1 MTLRSPE
8 IKIAGTLLMQ
18 FCLFLIT
25 FGVRHLGGWT
35 KVTGEYVP
43 VVSHSLPSI
52 ATCYLPI
59 LLAWLTQLIVR
70 FSGAYWWSFPVFVA
84 QAVLGAAISLE
95 IEMWFY
101 SK

>member
-25 FGVRHLGGWT
+25 FGVRHLGEWT
-35 KVTGEYVP
+35 KVT
-43 VVSHSLPSI
+43 
-52 ATCYLPI
+52 
-59 LLAWLTQLIVR
+59 VR